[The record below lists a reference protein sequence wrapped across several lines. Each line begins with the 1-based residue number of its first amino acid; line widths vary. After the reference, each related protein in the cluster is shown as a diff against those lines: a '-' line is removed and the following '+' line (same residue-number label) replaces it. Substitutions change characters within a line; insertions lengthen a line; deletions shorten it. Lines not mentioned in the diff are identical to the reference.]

1 VKYREGWAAYKFKAI
16 FGDWPTADDR
26 VPTEIEKPP
35 RPELVSWI
43 MGDKAKH
50 AARLRRRNVV
60 DIRQVAVKL
69 GGEASGPNSVL
80 IPGPGHSPRDRSLS
94 VRFDARVRGGF
105 SVYSQCGDE
114 LEGV

>member
-60 DIRQVAVKL
+60 DIRQVAVYR
-69 GGEASGPNSVL
+69 GRDIHHGT
-80 IPGPGHSPRDRSLS
+80 DRSACALTHVFAAAS
-94 VRFDARVRGGF
+94 AFTANAVTIGGRVEFMCRN
-105 SVYSQCGDE
+105 Y
-114 LEGV
+114 